1 MSKRSFNTNM
11 SLVHDPFQHLRLFE
25 DAVTRL
31 MSEPRNARPW
41 SPAVDIFETEHELV
55 LKADVPDV
63 KPEDID
69 VQVENQT
76 LTIKGNRRFEQP
88 SEKGGYHRIERN
100 YGSFVRTFALPSTIE
115 TEKVGAEYN
124 NGVLTVHLAKKEAA
138 KPRQVK
144 VTVAAETPQKATV
157 GTATAA

>member
-1 MSKRSFNTNM
+1 M

-55 LKADVPDV
+55 LKADVPDI
-63 KPEDID
+63 KPEEID

-76 LTIKGNRRFEQP
+76 LTLKGHRRFEQQT
-88 SEKGGYHRIERN
+88 EKGGYHRIERN
-100 YGSFVRTFALPSTIE
+100 YGSFVRTFTVPSTIE
-115 TEKVGAEYN
+115 TDKVAAEYN
-124 NGVLTVHLAKKEAA
+124 HGVLTVRLPKKEAA
-138 KPRQVK
+138 KPRAVK
-144 VTVAAETPQKATV
+144 VTVASEPVARVETASR
-157 GTATAA
+157 A